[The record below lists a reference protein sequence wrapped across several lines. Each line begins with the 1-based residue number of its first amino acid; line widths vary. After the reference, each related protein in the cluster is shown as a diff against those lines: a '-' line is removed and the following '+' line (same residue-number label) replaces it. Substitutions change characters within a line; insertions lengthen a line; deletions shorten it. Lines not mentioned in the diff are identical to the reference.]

1 MKRIAVLALAA
12 LPYVPCHGEELGRL
26 FFTPAE
32 RAALDEQRRA
42 VTVSAAVSRVP
53 EPLRLDGYVLRADG
67 RTTVWVNGE
76 AAGGESLR
84 RKGVKVGA
92 TLDGATG
99 ETRDLIGAGQ
109 VRVQR

>member
-1 MKRIAVLALAA
+1 MNRIAILALTV
-12 LPYVPCHGEELGRL
+12 LPYVSCQGQELGRL
-26 FFTPAE
+26 FFSPAE
-32 RAALDEQRRA
+32 RAALDAQRRA
-42 VTVSAAVSRVP
+42 GTVSAAVTRAP

>member
-1 MKRIAVLALAA
+1 MNRIAILALTA
-12 LPYVPCHGEELGRL
+12 LPYVPCQGQELGRL
-26 FFTPAE
+26 FFSPAE
-32 RAALDEQRRA
+32 RAALDAQRRA
-42 VTVSAAVSRVP
+42 GTVSAAVTRAP

-67 RTTVWVNGE
+67 RTTVWVNGK